1 MEEFEPGIPDEAAI
15 FKKETQRVKNSGN
28 VLEMPA
34 G

>member
-15 FKKETQRVKNSGN
+15 FKKETRVKNSGN